1 MKKKLTLIST
11 VLTAVL
17 GAFVLLYI
25 NRSQSIEAESEIQ
38 ADTTAIQE
46 EIVEPQIEF
55 GLNTDSFDIVEGRIK
70 RNEFLANILLPHH
83 IDYITIDA
91 IAKKSKE
98 VFDVRRM
105 LAGKPYKIFKSKD
118 STEKAQYFV
127 YQPNPIDYVVFDL
140 SDSIKVFKG
149 QKEVEVREEQ
159 ISGIIHSSLYESL
172 QANQASPALAVE
184 MADIFAWTV
193 DFYRIQKGDWYKAV
207 YEVQYVDGEAIGIG
221 EIKAAAFHHFDQD
234 FYAFHFVQGEN
245 QDDYFDEEAQ
255 SLRKAFLKSP
265 LKFSRLSSRYTRRRF
280 HPVQKRWKAH
290 LGTDYAAPT
299 GTPIMSTGDG
309 VVIKSSYTRG
319 NGRYVKIKHNSMY
332 TTQYLHMS
340 RRNAKVGQFV
350 KQGDIIGYVGSTGL
364 ATGPH
369 VCYRF
374 WKHGKQVDHLR
385 EDFPSAEPVLEKN
398 IKKFEKVKKEYQ
410 KILDGIPL
418 EKELIADNL

>member
-1 MKKKLTLIST
+1 MKKKLTLVST
-11 VLTAVL
+11 LLTAIL
-17 GAFVLLYI
+17 GAFVLLFI
-25 NRSQSIEAESEIQ
+25 SQSQSIE
-38 ADTTAIQE
+38 TTTEVQIDSSLVKD
-46 EIVEPQIEF
+46 EIVEAQIEF
-55 GLNTDSFDIVEGRIK
+55 GLNKENFEIVEGKIK
-70 RNEFLANILLPHH
+70 RNEFLANILLPHK

-105 LAGKPYKIFKSKD
+105 LAGKPYKIFKTKD
-118 STEKAQYFV
+118 STERAQYFV
-127 YQPNPIDYVVFDL
+127 YQPNAIDYVVFDL
-140 SDSIKVFKG
+140 SDSIKIYKG
-149 QKEVEVREEQ
+149 QKEVQIREEQ
-159 ISGIIHSSLYESL
+159 IAGIINSSLYESL
-172 QANQASPALAVE
+172 QNNNASPALAVE

-207 YEVQYVDGEAIGIG
+207 YQVQYVDGEAIGIG

-245 QDDYFDEEAQ
+245 KDDYFDEEAQ

-309 VVIKSSYTRG
+309 VVTHSSYTSG
-319 NGRYVKIKHNSMY
+319 NGKYVKIKHNSMY

-340 RRNAKVGQFV
+340 RRNVKVGQYV

-385 EDFPSAEPVLEKN
+385 EDFPSAEPVLEEN
-398 IKKFEKVKKEYQ
+398 LDKFHKVKQEYGRL
-410 KILDGIPL
+410 LDGIL
-418 EKELIADNL
+418 LKGDLIAKN